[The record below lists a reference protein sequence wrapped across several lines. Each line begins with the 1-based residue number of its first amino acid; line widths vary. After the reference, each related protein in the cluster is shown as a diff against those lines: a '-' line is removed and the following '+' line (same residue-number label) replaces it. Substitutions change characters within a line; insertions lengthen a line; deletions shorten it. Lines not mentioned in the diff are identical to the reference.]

1 MLRQVSPESEHIYD
15 FIIALHHYSQGDWKA
30 LQKEAGLSDDD
41 LAAFLDYSAQFLGN
55 LGNFKSFGDSKFVP
69 RFDERQLKALAAVSP
84 QTLDIYEQIKDGVF
98 VSKNVGKMHLGYPDQ
113 GHVSTYYPD
122 SSGITKEEISIVSD
136 FLESKKLLPENTR
149 LRKTTDGFE
158 ALIASALENPRLADR
173 DLKESEWDLE
183 GKLKGKKLK
192 LVFGDYTKEMGIIAE
207 ALQNAKKYASNQT
220 EASMMEEYVKSF
232 RTGSL
237 EAYKESQRYWIKD
250 KGPEVE
256 TDIGF
261 VEVLKAMPA
270 HCHQSQVALINHR
283 HTAILMASEASGKV
297 SLLWLTRS
305 VRKHS
310 ASWSK
315 LLQALFLY
323 FLGTKVLRKI
333 SSSVQT
339 SPPLRFSHSLEVGEQ
354 TSLYPSSDIEI
365 LTT

>member
-1 MLRQVSPESEHIYD
+1 MLRQISPESEPIYD
-15 FIIALHHYSQGDWKA
+15 FIIALHHYFRGDWKA
-30 LQKEAGLSDDD
+30 LQKEAGLSDDE

-69 RFDERQLKALAAVSP
+69 RLNERQLKALAAVSP
-84 QTLDIYEQIKDGVF
+84 QTLEIYERIKDGVF

-122 SSGITKEEISIVSD
+122 SPDITKEEISIVSD

-158 ALIASALENPRLADR
+158 VLIASALGNPGSADR
-173 DLKESEWDLE
+173 DLKESEWELE

-192 LVFGDYTKEMGIIAE
+192 LVFGDYTKEMGTIAE
-207 ALQNAKKYASNQT
+207 ALQNAKKYASNRT

-256 TDIGF
+256 ADIGF
-261 VEVLKAMPA
+261 VEVLEAMP
-270 HCHQSQVALINHR
+270 
-283 HTAILMASEASGKV
+283 SG
-297 SLLWLTRS
+297 
-305 VRKHS
+305 
-310 ASWSK
+310 
-315 LLQALFLY
+315 
-323 FLGTKVLRKI
+323 
-333 SSSVQT
+333 SSSADN
-339 SPPLRFSHSLEVGEQ
+339 P
-354 TSLYPSSDIEI
+354 
-365 LTT
+365 